1 MASTAAVLN
10 IMVAAN
16 TAPASA
22 QLTALQGQLA
32 KTTAQANTTST
43 TMGSGLSKGGKMA
56 AVGLGAAAVAAIG
69 VGKALTASVGAARSF
84 ESSFAE
90 VRKTV
95 DTNEAG
101 FKRIERGLRNLA
113 KQIPVPVEELNN
125 LAGEAGALGIA
136 AKDIVAFTR
145 VASQLGT
152 TTDMSSSDA
161 ANALARLANIM
172 GTSSKRFENM
182 ASALVGLGNAG
193 ASTESEIA
201 AMALRI
207 ASTGKQVGLSEADVL
222 GFASALSSVG
232 IEAEAGGSAISR
244 AFSMISEAVAT
255 GNEKLSGFAK
265 VAQMSVPSFSRLFE
279 KNAAKAMLAFIR
291 GLGEIKKNGGNA
303 LVELEKLGI
312 NEIRLRNA
320 LLSAAGAGDLFNKQL
335 RIASSEFKANNALS
349 SEAEKRYA
357 TFDSQVTILKNNLND
372 LAISVG
378 QALLPGLKRVVTF
391 LNQAAGPVTDFF
403 SRLKDGVDISK
414 TFTSAIPGVG
424 VAVNLLGKLFEGDG
438 QEKKSILQRL
448 REDTESAMDYL
459 KVATGQEQSLRA
471 RQKEAIAGVQK
482 AQQRLNHARK
492 QHGPNSYQASVAE
505 AELAGA
511 MNRSAKAQKRLTRA
525 EQTTGA
531 VRRAT
536 KAIITDQVGQIKI
549 EIAQNKK
556 LINQKDRKIE
566 LLKREQA
573 PSREIKKLQGQI
585 VDLADKNQNKQ
596 GKLNKL
602 ILEAANK
609 VGPKFANS
617 LERLTA
623 RTAKIREALN
633 ELPAP
638 LRKMGGT
645 AETQFDRA
653 GKSAKGFRGAID
665 RTKKRVNDD
674 LRGMPPVL
682 RSSTGTMM
690 EIFRDRMDAL
700 GTYGKPRVSKRA
712 GGVIRGAV
720 AKFAAGGLVPAAVSP
735 GEMISYRG
743 SSMIVPGRPEPRDS
757 VLMGLPTG
765 AKVFTWDGQKRLLE
779 GASEGEALRRQ
790 APHFAKGGIVKPE
803 ILGGSPKSNRLANTQ
818 VGMVHK
824 RASKVLE
831 SAQERSRAS
840 SSGAAFIGPPPGMA
854 QLGNNAWVDSNTWT
868 VASYLANKFGL
879 QISSNYRSPA
889 HNAAVGGVP
898 NSSHTRG
905 TPSNPGAFDFV
916 PASSAMQSFAGQRVA
931 GIVENLIHDVGSG
944 LHNHIAF
951 FKKGGFVG
959 NINKVYPGIQAPD
972 WSGYKLPGYVIAA
985 LAQAAGMPGRTM
997 EQMTRGESL
1006 GRPGSWGHDANGYS
1020 TGYGLWAITDPY
1032 ANDLA
1037 AKVGGYKN
1045 FLNPVLNA
1053 WAANVIYRRQ
1063 GLRAWYGDQYVT
1075 GGNLDYTGK
1084 YDIRKALGGY
1094 GYQGA
1099 LYMASKGR
1107 LGEKP
1112 KGKAKFG
1119 PDKGKDKAEKA
1130 REAAKKKAKQRR
1142 IARKIARMA
1151 AKGLQFPGQTKLAEF
1166 EAGAE
1171 KLVEQIDLYDREAT
1185 ADWSPAGSE
1194 YDQAELSSLI
1204 AYYTDLLNNYIEQRN
1219 IVIAAVKVL
1228 QGRIAFWEAKI
1239 QATENPGA
1247 VMVKNGEI
1255 IKPGKKWQI
1264 KGWQKAIANARST
1277 IGSLGEK
1284 RLALEGLTGDGGAIG
1299 DTRFTLKELGATTS
1313 PTDTGAADSE
1323 IADLLRQQLQ
1333 ETQRALAISQAQMPI
1348 FQQFMPRF
1356 HQGGI
1361 VQGPNGAE
1369 RPVMAQ
1375 AGEGIFTRDQ
1385 MRAMGSQN
1393 ITVVIEDAAIDSNRI
1408 RVEVDGVIQDKV
1420 STVRRQGSNRRFTTS
1435 R

>member
-1 MASTAAVLN
+1 MASPAAILQVFVN
-10 IMVAAN
+10 AN
-16 TAPASA
+16 TKVASA
-22 QLTALQGQLA
+22 QLAAFDSQLSSVG
-32 KTTAQANTTST
+32 KTSAATGAG
-43 TMGSGLSKGGKMA
+43 MGKFTKGA
-56 AVGLGAAAVAAIG
+56 AAAGAGVAAFGVAAAVAGKQLYDLGRDFDQAYDTIRIRTGATGRELERLKGSFKDVAKNVPNDFEDVGKAIGDLNTRLGLTGKPLERMAENMLHLSNLTGDDLEGNIKAVARAFVDWEVTIPKQTKYLNGLFRLSQASGASVSELADSAQRLGSPLRQLGFTFAETAAMFANFERAGVNTQTMMPGLKMAISNLTRPTEELAKTMATLGIQVGKPDIALRQVFKLLSSSSTLTQVQKTGLAMDVFGKRAGADMAEAIRQGRFELDKFLRIFRDNKGDTIGKAADETYDFAENVQILTNRFKIFLEPTANAVVVFLDEFTRKLRNASKEGEGSSKKTTTLGTVLKVLQGILYG
-69 VGKALTASVGAARSF
+69 VGKVFQMVFRTMVRMIRGVGDVVKHF
-84 ESSFAE
+84 VGMFKGSFAIVTGILTGNFRKAWNGAKKFTSNAVKTIAAL
-90 VRKTV
+90 VRTITAPFRSVFQGIYEIVRDKMRGV
-95 DTNEAG
+95 ARVVAG
-101 FKRIERGLRNLA
+101 FVNKIISVINL
-113 KQIPVPVEELNN
+113 IPGVDLNPLN
-125 LAGEAGALGIA
+125 EGNYFGE
-136 AKDIVAFTR
+136 
-145 VASQLGT
+145 
-152 TTDMSSSDA
+152 
-161 ANALARLANIM
+161 
-172 GTSSKRFENM
+172 GTS
-182 ASALVGLGNAG
+182 
-193 ASTESEIA
+193 
-201 AMALRI
+201 
-207 ASTGKQVGLSEADVL
+207 Q
-222 GFASALSSVG
+222 
-232 IEAEAGGSAISR
+232 
-244 AFSMISEAVAT
+244 
-255 GNEKLSGFAK
+255 
-265 VAQMSVPSFSRLFE
+265 
-279 KNAAKAMLAFIR
+279 R
-291 GLGEIKKNGGNA
+291 G
-303 LVELEKLGI
+303 
-312 NEIRLRNA
+312 
-320 LLSAAGAGDLFNKQL
+320 
-335 RIASSEFKANNALS
+335 
-349 SEAEKRYA
+349 
-357 TFDSQVTILKNNLND
+357 
-372 LAISVG
+372 
-378 QALLPGLKRVVTF
+378 P
-391 LNQAAGPVTDFF
+391 QAAGLQRGGALMGGKPSGDSIPAMLERGEYVLNRKAVQKIGVKRLNAINFKSAPRFQKGGFIDTLTEFPGKFVRPAVDAGTAALGLLMDGPGQFIKMLPKPNLPDPVKGTGPFVIRKAIDFIKRVAT
-403 SRLKDGVDISK
+403 SPLKDNEWVDS
-414 TFTSAIPGVG
+414 
-424 VAVNLLGKLFEGDG
+424 
-438 QEKKSILQRL
+438 
-448 REDTESAMDYL
+448 
-459 KVATGQEQSLRA
+459 
-471 RQKEAIAGVQK
+471 
-482 AQQRLNHARK
+482 H
-492 QHGPNSYQASVAE
+492 
-505 AELAGA
+505 
-511 MNRSAKAQKRLTRA
+511 
-525 EQTTGA
+525 
-531 VRRAT
+531 
-536 KAIITDQVGQIKI
+536 
-549 EIAQNKK
+549 
-556 LINQKDRKIE
+556 
-566 LLKREQA
+566 
-573 PSREIKKLQGQI
+573 
-585 VDLADKNQNKQ
+585 
-596 GKLNKL
+596 
-602 ILEAANK
+602 
-609 VGPKFANS
+609 
-617 LERLTA
+617 
-623 RTAKIREALN
+623 
-633 ELPAP
+633 
-638 LRKMGGT
+638 
-645 AETQFDRA
+645 
-653 GKSAKGFRGAID
+653 
-665 RTKKRVNDD
+665 
-674 LRGMPPVL
+674 
-682 RSSTGTMM
+682 
-690 EIFRDRMDAL
+690 
-700 GTYGKPRVSKRA
+700 TY
-712 GGVIRGAV
+712 AV
-720 AKFAAGGLVPAAVSP
+720 AKFL
-735 GEMISYRG
+735 
-743 SSMIVPGRPEPRDS
+743 
-757 VLMGLPTG
+757 
-765 AKVFTWDGQKRLLE
+765 
-779 GASEGEALRRQ
+779 
-790 APHFAKGGIVKPE
+790 
-803 ILGGSPKSNRLANTQ
+803 
-818 VGMVHK
+818 
-824 RASKVLE
+824 ASKF
-831 SAQERSRAS
+831 SASIS
-840 SSGAAFIGPPPGMA
+840 SS
-854 QLGNNAWVDSNTWT
+854 
-868 VASYLANKFGL
+868 
-879 QISSNYRSPA
+879 YRSPA
-889 HNAAVGGVP
+889 ENAAVGGVP

-916 PASSAMQSFAGQRVA
+916 PPSGGMQSFAGKNIA
-931 GIVENLIHDVGSG
+931 GITENMIHDVGSG

-951 FKKGGFVG
+951 FQKGGFTG

-1130 REAAKKKAKQRR
+1130 RETAKKKAKQRR

-1151 AKGLQFPGQTKLAEF
+1151 AKGLQFPGQTRLAEF

-1185 ADWSPAGSE
+1185 ADWSPAGSD
-1194 YDQAELSSLI
+1194 YDQTELSSLI

-1247 VMVKNGEI
+1247 VMVQNGEI

-1356 HQGGI
+1356 HRGGI